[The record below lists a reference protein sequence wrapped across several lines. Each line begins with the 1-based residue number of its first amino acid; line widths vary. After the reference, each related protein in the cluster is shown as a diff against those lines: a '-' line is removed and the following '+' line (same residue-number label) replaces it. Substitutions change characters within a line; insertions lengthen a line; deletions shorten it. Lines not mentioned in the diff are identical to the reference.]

1 MSAKQ
6 LSFHKK
12 SLIKV
17 LLRFMKL
24 NQFWNL
30 TNQFMLDLL
39 FLNWVTGWCIIFHYN
54 FVKTIFDANLVFT
67 DTDSLPYEIKSE
79 DVHKKSFKH
88 KNLFDFSE
96 YQSISFDLTNKI
108 VIDKIKDE
116 HKGIPINEFV
126 GLKLKMFFLKIMK
139 NLIQQKHKYCNWV

>member
-1 MSAKQ
+1 
-6 LSFHKK
+6 
-12 SLIKV
+12 
-17 LLRFMKL
+17 
-24 NQFWNL
+24 
-30 TNQFMLDLL
+30 MLDLL

-67 DTDSLPYEIKSE
+67 DTGSLPYEIKSE

-108 VIDKIKDE
+108 VIGKIKDE

>member
-12 SLIKV
+12 SLIKI
-17 LLRFMKL
+17 LLLFMKL

-67 DTDSLPYEIKSE
+67 DTDSLPYEIKPK

-88 KNLFDFSE
+88 KNLYDFSE

-108 VIDKIKDE
+108 VIGKIKDE
-116 HKGIPINEFV
+116 HEGIPINEFV

-139 NLIQQKHKYCNWV
+139 NLIQQKYKYCNWV